1 MMTLQ
6 KTTNSKENFLN
17 FWRQQLID
25 CHYPVDKISTTQPGN
40 YVNIFY
46 IGGAGGR
53 FVEYLIC
60 KYKGLDTTRFSVS
73 QQNEYNDSIKVKDI
87 SVDIKTHHFFH
98 IDIQNIDSYAP
109 AMFIHHNQNSKIIDQ
124 LWQIKHTQ
132 TYDENTNAVQ
142 NSVWDQQMMHAL
154 AEYLHS
160 VGRVLEVD
168 WFDFFANGNVE
179 QFCVFFKILEVQQV
193 YDDVCNYHTKNMEL
207 INTYK

>member
-1 MMTLQ
+1 
-6 KTTNSKENFLN
+6 
-17 FWRQQLID
+17 
-25 CHYPVDKISTTQPGN
+25 
-40 YVNIFY
+40 
-46 IGGAGGR
+46 
-53 FVEYLIC
+53 
-60 KYKGLDTTRFSVS
+60 
-73 QQNEYNDSIKVKDI
+73 
-87 SVDIKTHHFFH
+87 
-98 IDIQNIDSYAP
+98 
-109 AMFIHHNQNSKIIDQ
+109 MFIHHNKSSKIIDQ

-179 QFCVFFKILEVQQV
+179 QFCAFFKIFEVQQV
-193 YDDVCNYHTKNMEL
+193 CDDVCNYHTKNMEL